1 MRPRLHEALKVSI
14 LLMLL
19 SQFCSNV
26 FAQQQH
32 DIVFT
37 RDLGLTETFVVNA
50 EYFSHNIP
58 LIEAFREASLYLVER
73 FVFTDVFNV
82 SFLAFLMGLSM
93 GDDIGLSFIQLL
105 DGMSFSESV
114 HEFIE
119 RFRAV
124 GGTIISQ
131 LPLKNFVTLLAL
143 LVGCI
148 GLLFIVQGIKARND
162 R

>member
-1 MRPRLHEALKVSI
+1 
-14 LLMLL
+14 
-19 SQFCSNV
+19 
-26 FAQQQH
+26 
-32 DIVFT
+32 
-37 RDLGLTETFVVNA
+37 VNA
-50 EYFSHNIP
+50 ESS
-58 LIEAFREASLYLVER
+58 AR
-73 FVFTDVFNV
+73 
-82 SFLAFLMGLSM
+82 AFLTFLLNLSIR
-93 GDDIGLSFIQLL
+93 DNIGLSFTQLL
-105 DGMSFSESV
+105 ESFSFSESV